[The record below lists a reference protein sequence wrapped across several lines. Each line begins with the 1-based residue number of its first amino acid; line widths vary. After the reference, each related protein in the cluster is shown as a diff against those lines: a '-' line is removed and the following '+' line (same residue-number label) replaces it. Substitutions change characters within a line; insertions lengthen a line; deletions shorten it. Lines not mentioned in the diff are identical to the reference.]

1 MCISYSNTV
10 ENFLFDYS
18 INLKY
23 HKYQFVQVQALRL
36 KQVLYWYSKKT
47 PYELLMIFIIHYKRN
62 FYLNLWWNFKFKVHK
77 NNVNWE
83 LQFAVLREHTSVS
96 LQGDVEFVDV
106 PALYGDPSS
115 SAPTPLY
122 RAVLVSFT
130 PSGGQQTV
138 SNYLLTHDPDTPSRS
153 TTYQVQGSIVQ
164 LSVICSYSY
173 HCQCHCQ

>member
-10 ENFLFDYS
+10 ENFLFDCS

-47 PYELLMIFIIHYKRN
+47 SYELLMIFIIHYKRN

-83 LQFAVLREHTSVS
+83 LQFFQFSAVLREHTSVS

-122 RAVLVSFT
+122 CAVLVSFT
-130 PSGGQQTV
+130 PYGGQQTV
-138 SNYLLTHDPDTPSRS
+138 SNYLLTHNPDTPSRS
-153 TTYQVQGSIVQ
+153 STYQVQRSI
-164 LSVICSYSY
+164 S
-173 HCQCHCQ
+173 